1 MVGVGSFL
9 AIGPFSD
16 AMLIGAVLTV
26 GFGAFGVLTLYRG
39 VTDLGRGYRIMSNDP
54 VDAGSVHLESG
65 VVEVQGTAEPIDGT
79 LDAAYTG
86 TDCLA
91 YEYEEKHK
99 RREHDGDGNDRT
111 EWRTVDSG
119 GAETPF
125 YVTDDT
131 GSVAVDPDG
140 ADVSVDSERVE
151 SSMRVRKYEGR
162 LDPGETVHVYGE
174 KVDTADGADAPG
186 DERVYIGDGG
196 TAESFTVSDATENR
210 TILRYLLKGT
220 VTVVIGVIVLGAASI
235 PTLSYTGNLSAVRDA
250 VSQYLPLLLA

>member
-1 MVGVGSFL
+1 MGSPL
-9 AIGPFSD
+9 AVGPFSN

-26 GFGAFGVLTLYRG
+26 GFGAFGLVTLYRG
-39 VTDLGRGYRIMSNDP
+39 VNDLGRGYRIMSNDP

-79 LDAAYTG
+79 LDAAYTE

-99 RREHDGDGNDRT
+99 HEDHDDDGNERE

-119 GAETPF
+119 GDETPF

-140 ADVSVDSERVE
+140 AEVSVHSDRVDS
-151 SSMRVRKYEGR
+151 SIRVRKYEGR

-174 KVDTADGADAPG
+174 KVDAADTADAPG

-196 TAESFTVSDATENR
+196 TAESFTISDTTENR
-210 TILRYLLKGT
+210 TIMRYLGKGVAT
-220 VTVVIGVIVLGAASI
+220 TVIGVVTLGAASV
-235 PTLSYTGNLSAVRDA
+235 PTLTYTGHLSSVREFA
-250 VSQYLPLLLA
+250 SQYLPLLLA